1 MADDATTRP
10 ISTPSSA
17 GGSPSESAARR
28 RARALLHE
36 ERPTPAD
43 PTPGAEEV
51 AGVPTA
57 KRVAPPPELG
67 TNAIA
72 VLEGRAFFYSDER
85 GDVPQGSIGGF
96 IRNDT
101 RFIGT
106 WVLTMN
112 GQALQVLTSSE
123 VDYYSAAFFL
133 TNPELDDAAKNDLA
147 IRRTRF
153 VGASVQEKLSIH
165 NYADRPIRFEL
176 RLTVGT
182 DFADLFEIKDV
193 VRNRSGQITTQNDP
207 DAGAISFRFAN
218 DGFKAATTVSADG
231 ISRIEDTAFV
241 WDIAL
246 DPRGEWQATV
256 KVESEHPSTA
266 TEVSHDDFGDS
277 WKWADDSL
285 SRWMESAP
293 VFESDSDALEG
304 VFRRSG
310 IDLAALRVSG
320 KLPGSAEEFSLP
332 AAGLPWFM
340 TLFGR
345 DTLLTALMSM
355 WVGPE
360 LARGGLETLSI
371 LQGEKTDEFRDE
383 EPGKIAHE
391 IRTGELTHLG
401 LKPHNPY
408 YGSTDATQLWLGLLA
423 EYWRWTR
430 DEEFVRRMRPTVVRA
445 LEWIDRYGDQDG
457 DGYVEYQTRSPQG
470 LGNQCWKDSFDGV
483 QFADGTIPYL
493 PIAIAEA
500 QGYTYHAKV
509 QVAELAERIY
519 HDEPWAARLRDE
531 AKALKDR
538 FNRDFWIDARG
549 GYYAVGLDGDKRQI
563 DSMTSNIGQ
572 LLATGIVPEDRAKIL
587 TDQLMSD
594 EMFSG
599 WGVRTMSTADA
610 GFNPIGYHVGTIW
623 PHDNALIAVGL
634 YRYGYRDEANRISLA
649 LIEAATYSGHRLPEA
664 FAGFPREVGRF
675 PVPYPT
681 ACSPQ
686 AWATA
691 APFAFITVMLGLDVQ
706 GQELVARPA
715 IPESVGRLKIRGLR
729 AFGHRWDVE
738 AVGRNGYVRL
748 AEE

>member
-85 GDVPQGSIGGF
+85 GDVPPGSIGGF

-112 GQALQVLTSSE
+112 GQVLPVLTSSE

-182 DFADLFEIKDV
+182 DFADLFEIKDD
-193 VRNRSGQITTQNDP
+193 VRDRSGQITTQTDP
-207 DAGAISFRFAN
+207 DAGTISFRFAN
-218 DGFKAATTVSADG
+218 NAFEAATTVSAEG

-304 VFRRSG
+304 VFRRSV

-360 LARGGLETLSI
+360 LARGGLETLAI

-391 IRTGELTHLG
+391 VRTGELTHLG

-445 LEWIDRYGDQDG
+445 LEWIDRHGDQDG
-457 DGYVEYQTRSPQG
+457 DGYVEYQTRSLQG

-483 QFADGTIPYL
+483 QFADGRIPYL

-500 QGYTYHAKV
+500 QGYTYHAKLR
-509 QVAELAERIY
+509 VAELAERIY
-519 HDEPWAARLRDE
+519 DDGPWATRLRDE
-531 AKALKDR
+531 AEALKDR

-572 LLATGIVPEDRAKIL
+572 LLATGIVQEDRAKIL
-587 TDQLMSD
+587 ADQLMSD

-599 WGVRTMSTADA
+599 WGVRTMSTEDA

-664 FAGFPREVGRF
+664 FAGFPREVSRF

-729 AFGHRWDVE
+729 AFGNRWDVE

>member
-304 VFRRSG
+304 VFRRSV

-430 DEEFVRRMRPTVVRA
+430 DEEFVRRMRPTLVRA

>member
-231 ISRIEDTAFV
+231 ISRIENTAFV

-304 VFRRSG
+304 VFRRSV

>member
-304 VFRRSG
+304 VFRRSV

-563 DSMTSNIGQ
+563 DSMTSNVGQ

>member
-304 VFRRSG
+304 VFRRSV

>member
-112 GQALQVLTSSE
+112 GQVLQVLTSSE

-304 VFRRSG
+304 VFRRSV